1 MTCMVVKLKTDLR
14 IDDSEIA
21 RILSPGRKDEGLSRI
36 ILDRL
41 DGAKDEARKLI
52 KPKAI
57 YDILDPKDLPHRD
70 CFHEAQKV
78 ALAIC
83 TIGSELPDL
92 ARELMKGGR
101 LVEGV
106 LFDAIGSAAAEAV
119 AGEIN
124 IMINERARDLSL
136 QVTERFSPGYC
147 DWDISDQ
154 QLFFDKLN
162 AEEIHVALTDG
173 FMMVPVK
180 SVSFAVNMGENVLG
194 SRWQNRCSYCN
205 EKDCS
210 MRRS

>member
-1 MTCMVVKLKTDLR
+1 MLLKLRTNLR
-14 IDDSEIA
+14 IDNSEIA
-21 RILSPGRKDEGLSRI
+21 RILSGGRKDGGLSHS

-41 DGAKDEARKLI
+41 NAAKDEARELI

-57 YDILDPKDLPHRD
+57 YDIFDRKELPHRG
-70 CFHEAQKV
+70 CFDEAQKV

-92 ARELMKGGR
+92 AKELMKGGK

-106 LFDAIGSAAAEAV
+106 LFDAIGSVAAEAV
-119 AGEIN
+119 ASEIN
-124 IMINERARDLSL
+124 IVINERAKDLSH

-162 AEEIHVALTDG
+162 AKEINVALTDA
-173 FMMVPVK
+173 FIMLPVK
-180 SVSFAVNMGENVLG
+180 SICFAVNMGNNVLD
-194 SRWQNRCSYCN
+194 SRWENRCMYCN
-205 EKDCS
+205 EEDCS
-210 MRRS
+210 HRRS

>member
-1 MTCMVVKLKTDLR
+1 MVVRLQTNLR
-14 IDDSEIA
+14 IDHSEVA
-21 RILSPGRKDEGLSRI
+21 RILSGGRKSGGLSDS

-41 DGAKDEARKLI
+41 DAAKDEARELI

-57 YDILDPKDLPHRD
+57 YDIFDRKVLPQRE
-70 CFHEAQKV
+70 CFDEAQKV

-92 ARELMKGGR
+92 AKELMKVGR

-106 LFDAIGSAAAEAV
+106 LFDAIGSVAAEAV

-124 IMINERARDLSL
+124 IMINQRAKDLSL

-162 AEEIHVALTDG
+162 AKQIDVALTDA
-173 FMMVPVK
+173 FVMVPVK
-180 SVSFAVNMGENVLG
+180 SMCFAVNMGANVLD
-194 SRWQNRCSYCN
+194 SRWQNRCLYCN
-205 EKDCS
+205 KKDCS
-210 MRRS
+210 HRRS

>member
-1 MTCMVVKLKTDLR
+1 MVVRLQTNLR
-14 IDDSEIA
+14 IDHSEVA
-21 RILSPGRKDEGLSRI
+21 RILSGGRKSGGLSEG

-41 DGAKDEARKLI
+41 NAAKDEARELI

-57 YDILDPKDLPHRD
+57 YDIFDRKVLPQRE
-70 CFHEAQKV
+70 CFDEAQKV

-92 ARELMKGGR
+92 AKELMKAGR

-106 LFDAIGSAAAEAV
+106 LFDAIGSVAAEAV

-124 IMINERARDLSL
+124 IIINQRAKYLSL

-154 QLFFDKLN
+154 RLFFDKLN
-162 AEEIHVALTDG
+162 AKQIGVALTDA
-173 FMMVPVK
+173 FVMVPVK
-180 SVSFAVNMGENVLG
+180 SICFAVNMGANVLD
-194 SRWQNRCSYCN
+194 SRWQNRCMYCN
-205 EKDCS
+205 NKDCS
-210 MRRS
+210 HRRS